1 MAKFLLHTF
10 YATGHVLPMQA
21 VAKALVDRG
30 HEVVWLTS
38 PAQEGRVRASGARF
52 VATEEIDCVDKV
64 LQNLSVDPTTLE
76 EIVEVFFGGRL
87 KAQVADLRAVLAGGF
102 RPDVLV
108 NDALPFGAAVLWV
121 LLPSLL
127 TSCFPELS

>member
-38 PAQEGRVRASGARF
+38 PAQEARVRASGARF
-52 VATEEIDCVDKV
+52 VATKETDRVDKV
-64 LQNLSVDPTTLE
+64 LQGADPKTLE
-76 EIVEVFFGGRL
+76 EIVDVFFGGRL
-87 KAQVADLRAVLAGGF
+87 AAQVADIREVLAGGF
-102 RPDVLV
+102 VPDVLV
-108 NDALPFGAAVLWV
+108 NDALPFGAAVL
-121 LLPSLL
+121 
-127 TSCFPELS
+127 

>member
-1 MAKFLLHTF
+1 MARFLLHTF

-38 PAQEGRVRASGARF
+38 PAQEGRVRATGARF
-52 VATEEIDCVDKV
+52 VATAEIDRADKV
-64 LQNLSVDPTTLE
+64 LQEAMADPPNTLE
-76 EIVEVFFGGRL
+76 GIVDVFFGGRL
-87 KAQVADLRAVLAGGF
+87 AAQVADLRSVMKGGF

-121 LLPSLL
+121 L
-127 TSCFPELS
+127 FLSPVIA